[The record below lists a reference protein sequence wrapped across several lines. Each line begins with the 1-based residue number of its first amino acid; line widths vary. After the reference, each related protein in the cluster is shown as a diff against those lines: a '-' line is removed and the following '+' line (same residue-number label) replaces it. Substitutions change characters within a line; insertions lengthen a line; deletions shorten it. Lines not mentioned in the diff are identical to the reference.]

1 MRAYY
6 DEKCTFCM
14 KSMLLLNKKLQIPA
28 EIRFL
33 KDFPETRASNLAIPK
48 HGAMIVEDTNRIF
61 IGYFGFKHL
70 VIMGKA
76 PTYLQ
81 ILFRI
86 PFASDFIG
94 QKVYRLIASNR
105 HSLGCDSTSCTL
117 NLNPEN

>member
-6 DEKCTFCM
+6 DEKCSFCM
-14 KSMLLLNKKLQIPA
+14 KSMFLLNKRLRIPA

-33 KDFPETRASNLAIPK
+33 KDFPEAQASNLAIPK
-48 HGAMIVEDTNRIF
+48 HGAMIVEDANRVF

-70 VIMGKA
+70 VLKGKA
-76 PTYLQ
+76 PTILQ

-86 PFASDFIG
+86 PFASDFFG

-117 NLNPEN
+117 NLNP